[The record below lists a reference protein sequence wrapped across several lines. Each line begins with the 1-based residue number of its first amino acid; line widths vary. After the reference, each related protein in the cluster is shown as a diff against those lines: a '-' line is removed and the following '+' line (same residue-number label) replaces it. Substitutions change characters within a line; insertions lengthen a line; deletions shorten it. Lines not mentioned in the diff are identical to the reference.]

1 MILKVLVI
9 ILLLILGNVL
19 FKILPWKYITA
30 LFGIIVL
37 LLIGFFIVERTSILV
52 KNTLLESTSLK
63 SERLNEIKI
72 DKQVTPELLV
82 DLKSKY
88 GRTVKHTD
96 IVVILS
102 VENDRNYQFK
112 KLYIGTKNNKINSI
126 VSEDPKLKTN
136 KGIEIGNDKSTII
149 NKYGN
154 NYIHSLE
161 EIGETITYL
170 DKVRNVKLTFI
181 MYKEKVFQIILSKY

>member
-1 MILKVLVI
+1 MILTVLVL
-9 ILLLILGNVL
+9 ILLLILGNFC
-19 FKILPWKYITA
+19 FKILPWKYITV

-37 LLIGFFIVERTSILV
+37 LLVGFFIVERTSILV
-52 KNTLLESTSLK
+52 KNRLLESTSLK
-63 SERLNEIKI
+63 NEGMNEIMI

-88 GRTVKHTD
+88 GSTVKHTD

-112 KLYIGTKNNKINSI
+112 KLYIGIKNNKINSI

-136 KGIEIGNDKSTII
+136 KSIGIGSDVSTIKS
-149 NKYGN
+149 KYGN
-154 NYIHSLE
+154 NYIRSID
-161 EIGETITYL
+161 EIGDMITYL
-170 DKVRNVKLTFI
+170 DKEQYIKLTFI
-181 MYKEKVFQIILSKY
+181 IYEEKVFQIILTKY

>member
-1 MILKVLVI
+1 MILTVLVL

-126 VSEDPKLKTN
+126 FSEDPKLKTN
-136 KGIEIGNDKSTII
+136 KGIGIGDDMSTII
-149 NKYGN
+149 SKYGN

-170 DKVRNVKLTFI
+170 DKERNVKLTFI
-181 MYKEKVFQIILSKY
+181 MYKEKVFQMILNKY

>member
-1 MILKVLVI
+1 MIIKVLVL
-9 ILLLILGNVL
+9 ILLLILGNLL
-19 FKILPWKYITA
+19 FKLIPWKYITL

-52 KNTLLESTSLK
+52 KNRLLESTSLK
-63 SERLNEIKI
+63 NEGMNEIMI

-88 GRTVKHTD
+88 GSTVKHTD

-112 KLYIGTKNNKINSI
+112 NFYIGIKNNKINSI
-126 VSEDPKLKTN
+126 FSEDPKLKTN
-136 KGIEIGNDKSTII
+136 KGIGKGDDISTII

-154 NYIHSLE
+154 NYIHSFE
-161 EIGETITYL
+161 EIGETLTYL
-170 DKVRNVKLTFI
+170 DKERNVKLTFI
-181 MYKEKVFQIILSKY
+181 IYKEKVLQTILTKY

>member
-1 MILKVLVI
+1 MILTVLVL
-9 ILLLILGNVL
+9 ILLLILGNLL
-19 FKILPWKYITA
+19 FKLIPWKYITA

-52 KNTLLESTSLK
+52 KNRLLESTSLK
-63 SERLNEIKI
+63 NEGMNEIMI

-88 GRTVKHTD
+88 GNTVKHTD

-126 VSEDPKLKTN
+126 FSEDPKLKTN
-136 KGIEIGNDKSTII
+136 KGIGIGDDISAIKS
-149 NKYGN
+149 KYGN

-170 DKVRNVKLTFI
+170 DKERNVKLTFI
-181 MYKEKVFQIILSKY
+181 MYKEKVLQIILTKY

>member
-1 MILKVLVI
+1 MILTVLVI
-9 ILLLILGNVL
+9 ILLLILGNVV
-19 FKILPWKYITA
+19 FKILPWKYISA

-63 SERLNEIKI
+63 SEGLNEIKI
-72 DKQVTPELLV
+72 DKQVTPELMV

-88 GRTVKHTD
+88 GRKVKHTD
-96 IVVILS
+96 MAVILT

-136 KGIEIGNDKSTII
+136 KGIGIGDDKSTII

-170 DKVRNVKLTFI
+170 DKERNVKLTFI
-181 MYKEKVFQIILSKY
+181 IYKEKVFQIILTKY

>member
-1 MILKVLVI
+1 MILTVLFL

-170 DKVRNVKLTFI
+170 DKV
-181 MYKEKVFQIILSKY
+181 

>member
-1 MILKVLVI
+1 MILTVLVL
-9 ILLLILGNVL
+9 ILLFILGNLL
-19 FKILPWKYITA
+19 FKLIPWKYITA

-37 LLIGFFIVERTSILV
+37 LLIGFFIVERSSILV

-63 SERLNEIKI
+63 SEGLNEIKI
-72 DKQVTPELLV
+72 DKPVTPKLLV
-82 DLKSKY
+82 NLKSKY

-96 IVVILS
+96 MAVMIT

-112 KLYIGTKNNKINSI
+112 KLYIGTKSNKINSI

-136 KGIEIGNDKSTII
+136 KGIGIGNDKSTII

-161 EIGETITYL
+161 EIGETISFL
-170 DKVRNVKLTFI
+170 DKDRNVKLTFI
-181 MYKEKVFQIILSKY
+181 MYKEKVFQIILTKD

>member
-1 MILKVLVI
+1 MILKVLVL
-9 ILLLILGNVL
+9 ILLLILGNLL
-19 FKILPWKYITA
+19 FKILPWKYIIA

-37 LLIGFFIVERTSILV
+37 LLIGFFIVESSSILV
-52 KNTLLESTSLK
+52 KNTLLKSTSLK
-63 SERLNEIKI
+63 GEGMNEIMM

-82 DLKSKY
+82 NLKSKY

-112 KLYIGTKNNKINSI
+112 KIYIGTKNNKINSI
-126 VSEDPKLKTN
+126 FSEDPKLKTN
-136 KGIEIGNDKSTII
+136 KGIGKGDDISTII

-161 EIGETITYL
+161 EIGETMTYL
-170 DKVRNVKLTFI
+170 DKGRNVKLTFI
-181 MYKEKVFQIILSKY
+181 IYKEKVLQTILTKY

>member
-1 MILKVLVI
+1 MILTVLFL

-19 FKILPWKYITA
+19 FKILTWKYITA

-72 DKQVTPELLV
+72 DKQVTPELLL

-112 KLYIGTKNNKINSI
+112 KLYIGIKNNKINSI

-136 KGIEIGNDKSTII
+136 KGIGIGDDKSTIM

-161 EIGETITYL
+161 EIGETISYL
-170 DKVRNVKLTFI
+170 DKERNVKLTFI
-181 MYKEKVFQIILSKY
+181 MYKEKVFQIILTKY

>member
-1 MILKVLVI
+1 MILTVLFL

-72 DKQVTPELLV
+72 DKQVTPELLL

-112 KLYIGTKNNKINSI
+112 KLYIGIKNNKINSI
-126 VSEDPKLKTN
+126 ISEDPKLKTN
-136 KGIEIGNDKSTII
+136 KGIGIGDDKSTIM

-161 EIGETITYL
+161 EIGETISYL
-170 DKVRNVKLTFI
+170 DKERNVKLTFI
-181 MYKEKVFQIILSKY
+181 MYKEKVFQIILTKY

>member
-1 MILKVLVI
+1 MILTVLVL
-9 ILLLILGNVL
+9 ILLLILGNLL
-19 FKILPWKYITA
+19 FKLIPWKYITA

-37 LLIGFFIVERTSILV
+37 LLIGFFLVERTSILV
-52 KNTLLESTSLK
+52 KNRLLESTSLK
-63 SERLNEIKI
+63 NEGMNEIMI

-88 GRTVKHTD
+88 GSTVKHTD

-112 KLYIGTKNNKINSI
+112 KFYIGTKNNKINSI
-126 VSEDPKLKTN
+126 FSEDPNLKTN
-136 KGIEIGNDKSTII
+136 KGIGKGDDISTII
-149 NKYGN
+149 DKYGN
-154 NYIHSLE
+154 NYIHSFE

-170 DKVRNVKLTFI
+170 DKERNVKLTFI
-181 MYKEKVFQIILSKY
+181 IYKEKVLQTIITKY

>member
-1 MILKVLVI
+1 MIIKVLVL
-9 ILLLILGNVL
+9 ILLLILGNLL
-19 FKILPWKYITA
+19 FKLIPWKYITA

-52 KNTLLESTSLK
+52 KNRLLESTSLT
-63 SERLNEIKI
+63 SEGLNEIKI
-72 DKQVTPELLV
+72 DKQVTPELLE

-88 GRTVKHTD
+88 GRTVKHTE
-96 IVVILS
+96 IVVILP

-136 KGIEIGNDKSTII
+136 KGIGIGTDVSTIKS
-149 NKYGN
+149 KYGN
-154 NYIHSLE
+154 NYIHSIE
-161 EIGETITYL
+161 EIGETISYL
-170 DKVRNVKLTFI
+170 DKERNVKFTFI
-181 MYKEKVFQIILSKY
+181 IYKEKVFQIILTKY

>member
-1 MILKVLVI
+1 MILKVLVL
-9 ILLLILGNVL
+9 ILLLILGNLL
-19 FKILPWKYITA
+19 FKLIPWKYITA

-37 LLIGFFIVERTSILV
+37 LLIGFFLVERTSILV
-52 KNTLLESTSLK
+52 KNRLLESTSLK
-63 SERLNEIKI
+63 GEGMNEIMM

-112 KLYIGTKNNKINSI
+112 KFYIGIKNNKIISI
-126 VSEDPKLKTN
+126 VSEDPKLKTT
-136 KGIEIGNDKSTII
+136 KGIGIGDDISTII

-170 DKVRNVKLTFI
+170 DKERNVKLTFI
-181 MYKEKVFQIILSKY
+181 MYKEKVFQIILTKY